1 LSFNRKITLE
11 DVDKLIEENRMKS
24 KTPENWCIYGITT
37 EPELGAPGT
46 LSPANSVFSHT
57 IRMKPQTH
65 LGF

>member
-1 LSFNRKITLE
+1 
-11 DVDKLIEENRMKS
+11 MKS